1 MMNVK
6 KLILQICFVLIPIVN
21 SAQHQFVC
29 SYNGT
34 NKIHFVDKN
43 IFKVGKLYRTW
54 IKTVCKVVDSLPN
67 DTSKFK
73 YKYSY

>member
-21 SAQHQFVC
+21 SAQHQYVF

-34 NKIHFVDKN
+34 NKIYFVDKN

-54 IKTVCKVVDSLPN
+54 IKEIYENPQDTVRTNIVCAFSLN
-67 DTSKFK
+67 
-73 YKYSY
+73 